1 MIVLHSFHA
10 SHTRPSHTVTALQ
23 CFMRSVTVLV
33 SCAVCRVLRF
43 AVCFS
48 VRDLSELVD
57 LWHEMLKCTKWQFF
71 TFHLLICGDN
81 RPTDIY
87 IYRNTHTHSHRPKAI
102 KPFVFNSI
110 VKVWKTTLETLS
122 QLLNESQQ
130 QQQPFYLQRYLSSAV
145 KKYIVIIKIVCYSE
159 LNAKTVWKWNKLFAC
174 VCVCCS
180 DSAHSLNI
188 TREW

>member
-1 MIVLHSFHA
+1 MIVLHSFHV

-81 RPTDIY
+81 RPTDRHIH
-87 IYRNTHTHSHRPKAI
+87 IQKHTHTLTSTESNQTVCIQLDCKSLKNHFR
-102 KPFVFNSI
+102 NI
-110 VKVWKTTLETLS
+110 VTAFKRISTTTTTILFTTLS
-122 QLLNESQQ
+122 Q
-130 QQQPFYLQRYLSSAV
+130 FCRKKVHRY
-145 KKYIVIIKIVCYSE
+145 
-159 LNAKTVWKWNKLFAC
+159 N
-174 VCVCCS
+174 
-180 DSAHSLNI
+180 
-188 TREW
+188 